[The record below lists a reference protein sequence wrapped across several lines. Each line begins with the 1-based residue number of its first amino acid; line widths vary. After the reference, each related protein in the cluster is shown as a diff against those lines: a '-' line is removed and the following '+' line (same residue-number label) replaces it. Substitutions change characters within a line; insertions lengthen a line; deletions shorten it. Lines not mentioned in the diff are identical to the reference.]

1 MSRLQRLNDALFIE
15 LKPDTLT
22 IEDESS
28 RHHVPVGAE
37 THFKVVAVSAC
48 FNNLNRIA
56 RHRLVN
62 ACLNDEF
69 STGMHALSL
78 HLYTPDEWQQKTQT
92 VPNSP
97 ACRDGK
103 HRDENNTK

>member
-1 MSRLQRLNDALFIE
+1 MSRSQRMNDALFNE

-28 RHHVPVGAE
+28 RHMHVGTE
-37 THFKVVAVSAC
+37 THFKIVTVSSR

-62 ACLNDEF
+62 SCLSGEF
-69 STGMHALSL
+69 STGLHALSL
-78 HLYTPDEWQQKTQT
+78 HLYTPDEWRLKSQD
-92 VPNSP
+92 VPTSP
-97 ACRDGK
+97 VCRHGK
-103 HRDENNTK
+103 K